1 MAVLAMQPMAWAQ
14 ESDGAPV
21 ALVERVVH
29 EESGGVTRVTLF
41 SNRIAVVSV
50 RPKGERGR
58 VVRRLL
64 DEGTVD
70 VYRSLLEEVMPGLQ
84 EEVASDQIPVGEG
97 GILSLRLPNGGSL
110 TLHFDPSRI
119 PSLKLGK
126 VLSALDD
133 LQSQLLEGPQES
145 VDVARWKPAVGDRV
159 ELWGGG
165 TAVVTNIP
173 QDGVVVLEHED
184 SPVIE
189 SLAVR
194 DLPVRVR
201 RLLSRR
207 P

>member
-1 MAVLAMQPMAWAQ
+1 MAWAQ
-14 ESDGAPV
+14 ESDGVPV

-29 EESGGVTRVTLF
+29 EPSGGMTRVTLF

-64 DEGTVD
+64 DKETVK
-70 VYRSLLEEVMPGLQ
+70 VYRLLLAEVTPGLQ
-84 EEVASDQIPVGEG
+84 DELASGQVPVGQG
-97 GILSLRLPNGGSL
+97 GTLSLILANGASL
-110 TLHFDPSRI
+110 TVHFDPTRI
-119 PSLKLGK
+119 PSLKLGR

-133 LQSQLLEGPQES
+133 LQSQLLEGPEEN
-145 VDVARWKPAVGDRV
+145 VDVARWKPTVGDRV
-159 ELWGGG
+159 ELWGGD
-165 TAVVTNIP
+165 TAVVSDIP
-173 QDGVVVLEHED
+173 QDGVVVLQHES

-189 SLAVR
+189 SIAVH

-201 RLLSRR
+201 RLLGRR